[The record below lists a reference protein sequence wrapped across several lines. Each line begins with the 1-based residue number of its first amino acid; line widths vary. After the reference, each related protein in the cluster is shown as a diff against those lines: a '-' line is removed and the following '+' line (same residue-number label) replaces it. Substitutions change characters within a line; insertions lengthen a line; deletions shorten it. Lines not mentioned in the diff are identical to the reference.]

1 MLGNTLFLETFKRLL
16 LHKNP
21 RKTNQVWREIWG
33 SFCHLFPTLTV
44 CETKC
49 VEWGGASPWGNSRD
63 SSGLEQTK
71 GNMHVNKFTMK
82 ATKDVDIFAV
92 KIHYQGK
99 ALPKPKRSK
108 IQFIL
113 PHLLNLYYRSKSL
126 SSSERP
132 IKFII
137 SYPCP
142 QCDVFV
148 SH

>member
-1 MLGNTLFLETFKRLL
+1 MTKQNAEKSALKKIAIALE
-16 LHKNP
+16 NP

-82 ATKDVDIFAV
+82 ATKDVDKFAV
-92 KIHYQGK
+92 KIHYMGK
-99 ALPKPKRSK
+99 TLPKTKEFQNTRDFPTPFKPVL
-108 IQFIL
+108 Q
-113 PHLLNLYYRSKSL
+113 N
-126 SSSERP
+126 
-132 IKFII
+132 
-137 SYPCP
+137 
-142 QCDVFV
+142 
-148 SH
+148 